1 MKDGVLVLGG
11 GVAGLAAASTL
22 ADRGTPVTL
31 LEKRRSPGGKA
42 FSFPV
47 AAGGEV
53 DNGQHVFLGCCT
65 QLVAW
70 LERLGTAHLA
80 PLDRPARIPF
90 LMPGGA
96 AGWIGESFL
105 PAPLQSVPSL
115 LAYPHLPFSERLGLL
130 RGLDRLRRAAPQER
144 AAWDAV
150 SFAELLS
157 RLGQTERMRRRFWD
171 PVVVSA
177 LNVLPERASAGLA
190 ALVFREA
197 LVGDRRGGRLGVPRT
212 GLSDL
217 IARPA
222 ERAIRERGGQVVTGV
237 RVVSIDIASGAVR
250 GAVLSDG
257 AFLPCE
263 RVVSAL
269 AWDDLLSVLPP
280 GVAGDP
286 FFARASRLAPS
297 PIVGIHLRFES
308 AVTDLPLAG
317 LLESPLH
324 WVFRKGNALDLIVS
338 DAREWLPLGTGEI
351 LRKAVQELARF
362 FPRAAE
368 ARLLEGRVVKER
380 RATFAPL
387 PGVSASRPPAR
398 TPVRGLFLA
407 GAWTD
412 TGWPATLEGA
422 VRSGLAAAG
431 EALGG

>member
-1 MKDGVLVLGG
+1 MSEEVLVLGG
-11 GVAGLAAASTL
+11 GVAGLAAAWIL
-22 ADRGTPVTL
+22 ADRGVPVTL
-31 LEKRRSPGGKA
+31 VEKRRSAGGKA

-47 AAGGEV
+47 ASGGEI

-65 QLVAW
+65 RLSAW
-70 LERLGTAHLA
+70 LVRLGTAHLA
-80 PLDRPARIPF
+80 PVDRPARIPF

-96 AGWIGESFL
+96 VGWIGESPL

-115 LAYPHLPFSERLGLL
+115 LAYPHLTLSERLRLL
-130 RGLDRLRRAAPQER
+130 RGLDRLRRASPAER

-150 SFAELLS
+150 SFAELLT

-177 LNVLPERASAGLA
+177 LNVLPERASAALA

-197 LVGDRRGGRLGVPRT
+197 LSGDRRGGRLAVPRT

-222 ERAIRERGGQVVTGV
+222 QRAIREKGGRVLTGA
-237 RVVSIDIASGAVR
+237 RVDSLEIASGAVR
-250 GAVLSDG
+250 GARLSDG
-257 AFLPCE
+257 AFLPSG
-263 RVVSAL
+263 RIVSAL

-280 GVAGDP
+280 GPAGDP
-286 FFARASRLAPS
+286 FFARAARLAPS
-297 PIVGIHLRFES
+297 PIVGIHLRFDAE
-308 AVTDLPLAG
+308 VTDLPLAG

-324 WVFRKGNALDLIVS
+324 WVFRKGDVLDLIVS

-351 LRKAVQELARF
+351 LRKATAELVRF
-362 FPRAAE
+362 FPRAAG
-368 ARLLEGRVVKER
+368 ARLLEGRVIKER
-380 RATFAPL
+380 RATFAPV
-387 PGVSASRPPAR
+387 PGVSAFRLPAR
-398 TPVRGLFLA
+398 TPVQGLFLA

-422 VRSGLAAAG
+422 VRSGQAAA
-431 EALGG
+431 AALLGG